1 MLRLTVLLQGGAPPA
16 EALPGGYGASL
27 FQAVLALLGICVL
40 AWVLLRF
47 GAKAGLG
54 LGRGR
59 RIQVL
64 ERTPLDG
71 RHSVALVKVDGRVFL
86 LGLGGGSPTLI
97 QELDGEVPAPA
108 SPDGEAATK
117 TAGPSFSK
125 VLFGSGPAADP
136 GVEEK

>member
-1 MLRLTVLLQGGAPPA
+1 MLQGGAPPA

-97 QELDGEVPAPA
+97 QELDSDDASEMPDRGARHGTESTFGEVLRGANDA
-108 SPDGEAATK
+108 SP
-117 TAGPSFSK
+117 
-125 VLFGSGPAADP
+125 
-136 GVEEK
+136 EEK